1 MVSMPDTALPEHT
14 VAVVRSV
21 VSIDVCDRLT
31 TRNSSGK
38 RILHAVWMDDSLMI
52 SSGAFTAAQRS
63 VVPEAAAAEKLLRCV
78 APGLRDLLRRGL
90 PAVVVTPK
98 HLRGA
103 VSRALRGRLGDVSVI
118 AREEIPEGVELVLVE
133 TAHVEV
139 VQ

>member
-1 MVSMPDTALPEHT
+1 M
-14 VAVVRSV
+14 
-21 VSIDVCDRLT
+21 I
-31 TRNSSGK
+31 
-38 RILHAVWMDDSLMI
+38 I
-52 SSGAFTAAQRS
+52 SSGAIIAAQRS

-118 AREEIPEGVELVLVE
+118 AREEIPEGVECIFVE
-133 TAHVEV
+133 SARLEAI
-139 VQ
+139 Q